1 LTRGRILLA
10 IAGAAAAVA
19 LVATACTGG
28 GADRPAA
35 VKARVTRSTS
45 TTSSS
50 TTTTSSTTPPP
61 PAPVGL
67 RMGAS
72 GPEVLA
78 LQQKLASLKYDVAAD
93 GRFGPGT
100 AQAVLAF
107 QKVEGLGRDGVAG
120 PQTMGRLATAGVP
133 GPMVPSGGAK
143 RVEVDVARQVLFY
156 FEGGAL
162 QKIVAVSTGNGE
174 RFCVDGRCATAV
186 TPGGSFRV
194 RGKVSG
200 WQTGKLGR
208 LYKPSYFN
216 GNIAIHGALSVPAGP
231 ASHGCVRVPMSS
243 ADWIYAALSP
253 GTPVYVLNGPKAPVP
268 FGDSAPPSLKPD
280 ANQAPGDVV
289 PMPPA
294 PPPTS
299 PSTHPPVIGTNPPPT
314 SSSTTTT
321 TTTTTPTPPST

>member
-1 LTRGRILLA
+1 
-10 IAGAAAAVA
+10 
-19 LVATACTGG
+19 
-28 GADRPAA
+28 
-35 VKARVTRSTS
+35 
-45 TTSSS
+45 
-50 TTTTSSTTPPP
+50 
-61 PAPVGL
+61 
-67 RMGAS
+67 MGAS

-78 LQQKLASLKYDVAAD
+78 LQQKLASLKYDVAVD

-133 GPMVPSGGAK
+133 GPMVPSGGSK

-156 FEGGAL
+156 YEGGAL

-174 RFCVDGRCATAV
+174 RFCSRGRCATAV

-194 RGKVSG
+194 RGKVNG
-200 WQTGKLGR
+200 WQTGDLGR

-243 ADWIYAALSP
+243 ADWLYAALNP

-268 FGDSAPPSLKPD
+268 FGATAPPNLTPD
-280 ANQAPGDVV
+280 ANQAPGDVT
-289 PMPPA
+289 PA
-294 PPPTS
+294 PPPPT
-299 PSTHPPVIGTNPPPT
+299 PPPTAPPTTAPPPT

-321 TTTTTPTPPST
+321 TTTTTTTPPST

>member
-1 LTRGRILLA
+1 VLGTG
-10 IAGAAAAVA
+10 IAVAAVA
-19 LVATACTGG
+19 ALAAACTGG
-28 GADRPAA
+28 GGAEQAV
-35 VKARVTRSTS
+35 VKARVSRSPS
-45 TTSSS
+45 TTSS
-50 TTTTSSTTPPP
+50 TTTTTTTTPPP
-61 PAPVGL
+61 PKPVGL
-67 RMGAS
+67 RVGAS
-72 GPEVLA
+72 GPEVQA
-78 LQQKLASLKYDVAAD
+78 LQQRLAGLRYDVAVD

-100 AQAVLAF
+100 AQAVMAF

-120 PQTMGRLATAGVP
+120 PQTMGRLATAGTP
-133 GPMVPSGGAK
+133 APMVPSGGSK

-156 FEGGAL
+156 YEGGAL

-243 ADWIYAALSP
+243 ADWIYAALAP
-253 GTPVYVLNGPKAPVP
+253 GTPVYVLNGSKAPVP
-268 FGDSAPPSLKPD
+268 FGDDGPTNLRPD
-280 ANQAPGDVV
+280 ANQAPGDVT
-289 PMPPA
+289 PAPPA
-294 PPPTS
+294 PPP
-299 PSTHPPVIGTNPPPT
+299 PSTPPPTPPPT
-314 SSSTTTT
+314 SAPPTSSTTTT
-321 TTTTTPTPPST
+321 TTTTTPPPPPST